1 LVQAGSTTMT
11 VDSSSMGQSVE
22 DEIAYGGQA
31 VIEGVM
37 MRSRDRVATA
47 VRHPDGDVFLQVR
60 QITRGRVSESVR
72 NIPVL
77 RGIFSLWDMLNLGM
91 KSLAFSA
98 EIALG
103 EDESVS
109 PDSKENEGSLP
120 GNDDSAFVW
129 ASLVMGI
136 GGGII
141 LFFVLPLLI
150 VQFIDPF
157 VQSDILSNLI
167 EGIVRICVLVSYMIS
182 IGRLSDVRRTFE
194 YHGAEHKTV
203 NALENGVPLTSSE
216 VIKQS
221 ITHPRCGTSFLLI
234 IVLISIVVFCFLGR
248 PDLPIRIASR
258 IMFVP
263 IIAGVAFELIRF
275 TAQNRARPWAK
286 VLMGPGMWL
295 QTLTTYPPSY
305 EQCEVAIIA
314 MDAVLPDVDTKT
326 PLVIEGVNIR
336 AC

>member
-1 LVQAGSTTMT
+1 MMT
-11 VDSSSMGQSVE
+11 IHSSSKSQSVE
-22 DEIAYGGQA
+22 DDIAYGGQA

-47 VRHPDGDVFLQVR
+47 VRHPDGDVFVQVR
-60 QITRGRVSESVR
+60 QITRGRVAESVR
-72 NIPVL
+72 NVPVL
-77 RGIFSLWDMLNLGM
+77 RGIASLWDLLNLGM

-98 EIALG
+98 EIAL
-103 EDESVS
+103 DEEESGLA
-109 PDSKENEGSLP
+109 DGKENGQSLTP
-120 GNDDSAFVW
+120 NDDSVFVW
-129 ASLVMGI
+129 TSLMMGI

-150 VQFIDPF
+150 VQFMDSF

-167 EGIVRICVLVSYMIS
+167 EGFIRIFVLVSYMIL
-182 IGRLSDVRRTFE
+182 IGRLGDVRKTFE

-203 NALENGVPLTSSE
+203 NALENGVSLTPDE

-248 PDLPIRIASR
+248 PDLPFRIASR
-258 IMFVP
+258 IMLVP
-263 IIAGVAFELIRF
+263 VIAGVAFELIRY
-275 TAQNRARPWAK
+275 TARNTDRYWAK
-286 VLMGPGMWL
+286 LLMQPGMWL
-295 QTLTTYPPSY
+295 QTLTTHPPSH

-314 MDAVLPDVDTKT
+314 MDAVLPDAKNKT
-326 PLVIEGVNIR
+326 PLMIEGVNIK